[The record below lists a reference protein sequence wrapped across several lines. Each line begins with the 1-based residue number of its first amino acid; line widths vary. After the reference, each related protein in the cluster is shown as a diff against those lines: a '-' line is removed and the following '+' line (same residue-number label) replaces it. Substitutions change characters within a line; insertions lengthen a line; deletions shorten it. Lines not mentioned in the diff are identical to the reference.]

1 MCNPK
6 MQARFL
12 SEQGVELYI
21 SCGLCVGHDAIFNKN
36 CPGPVTN
43 LAAKDRLLGHN
54 PLPPSTPATGKR
66 NWVSWTKTKY
76 NLTETKKPAI
86 CSHR

>member
-1 MCNPK
+1 

-54 PLPPSTPATGKR
+54 PLAAVYSR
-66 NWVSWTKTKY
+66 YW
-76 NLTETKKPAI
+76 KKKLGI
-86 CSHR
+86 MDEGEV